1 MNVVSGVTSATTS
14 AVLGSLLPESLLP
27 RIAKAP
33 TAIAISSRM
42 IAAMPMRV
50 ARVSWRWMMMR
61 WIADWVRAGGAPA
74 TGDGVTGE
82 GAAGCCTGGCGAV
95 GALYGWPVGAGA
107 A

>member
-1 MNVVSGVTSATTS
+1 MNVVSGVTFSTTS
-14 AVLGSLLPESLLP
+14 AVVGGALLSSLPP
-27 RIAKAP
+27 RIANAP
-33 TAIAISSRM
+33 TAMAISSRM

-82 GAAGCCTGGCGAV
+82 GATGCCTGGCGAV
-95 GALYGWPVGAGA
+95 GAL
-107 A
+107 